1 MKHHA
6 EPQDHLS
13 VGDSSQNPLHTL
25 IDGVTLRLS
34 YACERSKVRAQV
46 GLSGPG
52 GLHTDLRGVCAGV
65 VSMWWS
71 LLSGHMQPGEALR
84 FDDILASCC

>member
-52 GLHTDLRGVCAGV
+52 GYTLTSEVCVLVWFPCGGLY
-65 VSMWWS
+65 S
-71 LLSGHMQPGEALR
+71 LATCSPEKR
-84 FDDILASCC
+84 